1 MGLYLLCK
9 LTVCAALLCTAPAG
23 GYVVQGMYDCEYSDD
38 MKDMVFFVKN
48 VFNQKLCTIYDSR
61 VGKYIGFAE
70 HCIKDADHFNNQAWK
85 MRLRRIQVETV
96 CRYNARLF
104 IKSTLERNV
113 PPIVKVHQTK
123 PADYGERSMLE
134 CSVWGFFPKE
144 VSVSWLRDGVEVTTD
159 VASTDV
165 MANGDWSY
173 QLHSYLEF
181 TPRKWERVTC
191 RVDHRSLRAG
201 LEVDW
206 DFRLTGCCHLL
217 LSTNIQARLILPA
230 ARVRISTIGIIKHSG

>member
-1 MGLYLLCK
+1 MRIILL
-9 LTVCAALLCTAPAG
+9 LEIVCTPINTILALWHCRSIAPQNEG
-23 GYVVQGMYDCEYSDD
+23 
-38 MKDMVFFVKN
+38 KDMVFFVKN

-104 IKSTLERNV
+104 IKSTLERNGTFCL
-113 PPIVKVHQTK
+113 ISTLQKK
-123 PADYGERSMLE
+123 PEGDFEAGSMLE

-191 RVDHRSLRAG
+191 RVDHRSLRAAFFSR
-201 LEVDW
+201 D
-206 DFRLTGCCHLL
+206 LL
-217 LSTNIQARLILPA
+217 HD
-230 ARVRISTIGIIKHSG
+230 IIVSIATSNSSSLHHDVHFLNYGPI

>member
-1 MGLYLLCK
+1 M
-9 LTVCAALLCTAPAG
+9 
-23 GYVVQGMYDCEYSDD
+23 
-38 MKDMVFFVKN
+38 
-48 VFNQKLCTIYDSR
+48 
-61 VGKYIGFAE
+61 
-70 HCIKDADHFNNQAWK
+70 
-85 MRLRRIQVETV
+85 
-96 CRYNARLF
+96 
-104 IKSTLERNV
+104 

-181 TPRKWERVTC
+181 TPRKGERVTC

-206 DFRLTGCCHLL
+206 GKDE
-217 LSTNIQARLILPA
+217 
-230 ARVRISTIGIIKHSG
+230 SGAENLKKS

>member
-1 MGLYLLCK
+1 M
-9 LTVCAALLCTAPAG
+9 
-23 GYVVQGMYDCEYSDD
+23 
-38 MKDMVFFVKN
+38 
-48 VFNQKLCTIYDSR
+48 
-61 VGKYIGFAE
+61 
-70 HCIKDADHFNNQAWK
+70 
-85 MRLRRIQVETV
+85 
-96 CRYNARLF
+96 
-104 IKSTLERNV
+104 

-181 TPRKWERVTC
+181 TPRKGERVTC

-206 DFRLTGCCHLL
+206 GKDESGAENLKMLTPHMTL
-217 LSTNIQARLILPA
+217 LSKVSFLLTMFYFQFSEDI
-230 ARVRISTIGIIKHSG
+230 